1 MSNFVIHHVSL
12 PLLLHVGRCALTSH
26 RDSEQSVVAGLPFAV
41 VVNVQGDD
49 EPGIVDVVVQLYDK
63 NGVVFGDTTIQLELI
78 TRQLLCQIHPPG
90 EICLYRPTDV
100 DKGSH
105 I

>member
-1 MSNFVIHHVSL
+1 M
-12 PLLLHVGRCALTSH
+12 
-26 RDSEQSVVAGLPFAV
+26 VAGLPFAV

-78 TRQLLCQIHPPG
+78 TWQLPYQIHPPG

-100 DKGSH
+100 DQGSH

>member
-1 MSNFVIHHVSL
+1 
-12 PLLLHVGRCALTSH
+12 
-26 RDSEQSVVAGLPFAV
+26 VVAGLPFAV

-78 TRQLLCQIHPPG
+78 TRQLLYQIHPPG